1 MNYSLKNEKMFE
13 EKVAFQSQSDEEN
26 TMRILQEI
34 ANSIDNM
41 IQFTVDHPSKH
52 QDNKLPVL
60 DLKVSVN
67 TSNVVDYE
75 FYEKPTKN
83 PHVVL
88 ASSALGMR
96 QKRNIF
102 VSEALRRLRNT
113 SQGLG
118 PDVQNKHLTEFM
130 LKLKESGYDSKFRA
144 EIILSAKSAYSIQLE
159 NDRKGIKP
167 LYRERHQIIADKK
180 FQNQTKS
187 NWWKK
192 KGGEKYTSVLF
203 VPPTPGGELA
213 KLIQAREAQL
223 NSDSGT
229 RIKVVEGKGT
239 KLKDFL
245 IRKNP
250 FGTQECQK
258 QFCPLCKKTP
268 HSDPGSLHKNR
279 TPCETANVGYSIIC
293 LNCKAK
299 NILTTYE
306 GETGRL
312 ACVRTSEHI
321 MDLNKNKKES
331 PLVKHKILHH
341 KGEQNVKF
349 SFKISGVFKDPLT
362 RQCNEGVRIKNAG
375 QVSKIMNSKSE
386 RNHPPTNR
394 IIIQKSFKKHVKN
407 GRINNSHLISS
418 FHHQK

>member
-1 MNYSLKNEKMFE
+1 
-13 EKVAFQSQSDEEN
+13 
-26 TMRILQEI
+26 
-34 ANSIDNM
+34 
-41 IQFTVDHPSKH
+41 
-52 QDNKLPVL
+52 
-60 DLKVSVN
+60 
-67 TSNVVDYE
+67 
-75 FYEKPTKN
+75 
-83 PHVVL
+83 
-88 ASSALGMR
+88 
-96 QKRNIF
+96 
-102 VSEALRRLRNT
+102 
-113 SQGLG
+113 
-118 PDVQNKHLTEFM
+118 M
-130 LKLKESGYDSKFRA
+130 LKLKESGYDSKFKA

-223 NSDSGT
+223 NTDSGT

-245 IRKNP
+245 IKKNP

-312 ACVRTSEHI
+312 ASVRTSEHI
-321 MDLNKNKKES
+321 MDLNKSKKES

-375 QVSKIMNSKSE
+375 QLSKIMNSKSE

-394 IIIQKSFKKHVKN
+394 IIIQKKC
-407 GRINNSHLISS
+407 
-418 FHHQK
+418 